1 MILELEIQ
9 SKEWVPGSDDEAGE
23 EPDYCL
29 EGERLEDD
37 ETLRLH
43 ILGCNSL
50 FSKSV
55 SQLVGWHYDRL
66 INFQYASRFMG

>member
-1 MILELEIQ
+1 MNF
-9 SKEWVPGSDDEAGE
+9 KPKKVPGSDDEAGD

-50 FSKSV
+50 FSKPV
-55 SQLVGWHYDRL
+55 SQLRG
-66 INFQYASRFMG
+66 